1 MLKLRCNTPPLRG
14 SQNCESSFGG
24 GAGFARI
31 LPGGIALILLAGFAF
46 RAAAQMPAGFVDMG
60 EFLPNV
66 QIEARYAGS
75 GNFVGAPIDG
85 YLAQKV
91 LLTREAA
98 DALLAVQVELREI
111 GLGLKLFDGYRP
123 QRAVD
128 HFVRWAE
135 DPEDDRMKS
144 TYYPFVDKSE
154 LFAQGYIA
162 AQSGHSRGSAVDLTL
177 VSLAT
182 GEELDMG
189 TRWDFFD
196 PRSAPASPEVSA
208 QHRARRTLL
217 QITMVKH
224 GFEPLDTE
232 WWHFNLRDE
241 PYPDTYFDFVIE

>member
-1 MLKLRCNTPPLRG
+1 MPRIPP
-14 SQNCESSFGG
+14 
-24 GAGFARI
+24 
-31 LPGGIALILLAGFAF
+31 LILLIGLALPAL
-46 RAAAQMPAGFVDMG
+46 AQIPDGFVDMG
-60 EFLPNV
+60 EFLASV

-75 GNFVGAPIDG
+75 GNFIGAPIDG
-85 YLAQKV
+85 YEAEKV

-98 DALLAVQVELREI
+98 DALLAVQLELREV

-135 DPEDDRMKS
+135 DLEDDAMKPL
-144 TYYPFVDKSE
+144 YYPHVDKSE
-154 LFAQGYIA
+154 LFDQGYIA
-162 AQSGHSRGSAVDLTL
+162 EQSGHSRGSAVDLTL
-177 VSLAT
+177 ISLET

-196 PRSAPASPEVSA
+196 PRSAPSNQEVSP
-208 QHRARRTLL
+208 QHRARRMLL
-217 QITMVKH
+217 QITMMKH

-241 PYPDTYFDFVIE
+241 PYPETYFDFIVE